1 MATNSKRV
9 LVIANGEMP
18 SLKIVKNLLQT
29 ADFVVACDGGYHHC
43 KQLEITPNLLCGD
56 FDSIDSELLSA
67 VNSEFTDVIHMQNQE
82 KSDLSKTLSH
92 LKNEGFT
99 SIDVIGID
107 GGRLDHQFGIWSSL
121 IESNSFAT
129 LHYEDFILNRVPNH
143 TVQFHTKS
151 GKIVSLNPIIAC
163 KGVSLKGC
171 KFNLNHESLEIGTR
185 GIHNIALNDI
195 IEIGKVSGELLIMI
209 ER

>member
-9 LVIANGEMP
+9 LVIANGKMP
-18 SLKIVKNLLQT
+18 SMEIVKNLLQT

-56 FDSIDSELLSA
+56 FDSIDSELLSE
-67 VNSEFTDVIHMQNQE
+67 VNSEFTEVIHMQNQE

-129 LHYEDFILNRVPNH
+129 LHYDDFIVNRVPNH

-151 GKIVSLNPIIAC
+151 GKIVSLNPIITC
-163 KGVSLKGC
+163 EGVSLEGC
-171 KFNLNHESLEIGTR
+171 KFNLNDESLEIGTR

-195 IEIGKVSGELLIMI
+195 IEISKVSGELLIMI